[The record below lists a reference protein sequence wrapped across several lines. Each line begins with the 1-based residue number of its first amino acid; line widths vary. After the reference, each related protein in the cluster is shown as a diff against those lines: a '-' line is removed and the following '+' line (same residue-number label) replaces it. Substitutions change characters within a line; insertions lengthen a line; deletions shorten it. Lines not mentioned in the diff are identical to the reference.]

1 MKKNDN
7 HSLDGIQPSEIEEKK
22 PTCFVIMPIAD
33 TPGYENRHFDRV
45 YSHIIKPACEKANF
59 RPIRADEITNTNFI
73 VLDILRRIVECDI
86 AICDLSSRN
95 PNVMYE
101 LGLRQAFNKKTV
113 LIKDNITTNPFDV
126 QGFRY
131 CEYDN
136 SLRIDC
142 AHNNVIAIAK
152 ALTATHSAS
161 SEEVNSIVQLLRI
174 EPAQIGERTQLSD
187 QNTVILDAIKELA
200 TKLNRQTPSAF
211 EIHNQSELK
220 DESTAIGDSFNY
232 QFSNYKIQKL
242 IGNVYDL
249 NDKEFGIY
257 QGIKKN
263 PKGIDCHAF
272 TYKKTT
278 KYIEPN
284 SDILGQLVESF
295 PF

>member
-1 MKKNDN
+1 MKKSDTNPVN
-7 HSLDGIQPSEIEEKK
+7 SNVAIETEEKK

-59 RPIRADEITNTNFI
+59 LPIRADEITNTNFI

-113 LIKDNITTNPFDV
+113 LIKDDITTNPFDV

-131 CEYDN
+131 CGYDS

-142 AHNNVIAIAK
+142 AHNNVNAIAK
-152 ALTATHSAS
+152 ALTATHLAS

-187 QNTVILDAIKELA
+187 QNTVILDAIKEL
-200 TKLNRQTPSAF
+200 TVKINRQTPRAI
-211 EIHNQSELK
+211 EIKSQSELK
-220 DESTAIGDSFNY
+220 DESTAIGDSFLY
-232 QFSNYKIQKL
+232 QFNTYKLNNL
-242 IGNVYDL
+242 IGNIYDL
-249 NDKEFGIY
+249 NDKEFGTY
-257 QGIKKN
+257 RGIKQAPN
-263 PKGIDCHAF
+263 GNDCHAF
-272 TYKKTT
+272 TYKNTT
-278 KYIEPN
+278 KYIEPD
-284 SDILGQLVESF
+284 SDILGQLVETV